1 MLVGLLVQPWSA
13 PVLPDDCRSL
23 LSGWRARTQAELV
36 AQATRETRP
45 ARGGRDRD
53 TDTPRRIAAGKAPK
67 RTPNEPRKVPRI
79 ACRALSAGSPLRW
92 RGAYWRCMSAL
103 AGRTMACLAKE
114 REGRPVVVFGAVFA
128 VIGLATCAYAWWV
141 RQTGLRAQGV
151 AKRRKGEE
159 VPAVCAAARA
169 PMRLSCAREVEASS
183 GPLPVSAAA
192 PRMGLAR

>member
-67 RTPNEPRKVPRI
+67 RTPNEPRKVKW
-79 ACRALSAGSPLRW
+79 CWSAGTARA
-92 RGAYWRCMSAL
+92 RRAR
-103 AGRTMACLAKE
+103 LAKAE
-114 REGRPVVVFGAVFA
+114 PGAGSAGAGFGAPARRAGVPHDGWGLFRPVLVLGGGQHGGRAAMGSDRRLLVVVLYAAGELGQV
-128 VIGLATCAYAWWV
+128 GLYCSLGQRGH
-141 RQTGLRAQGV
+141 RQKV
-151 AKRRKGEE
+151 
-159 VPAVCAAARA
+159 
-169 PMRLSCAREVEASS
+169 
-183 GPLPVSAAA
+183 
-192 PRMGLAR
+192 